1 MATPFDPFTLTSL
14 TASINAIPYTP
25 QRLGQLGLFR
35 EQGTQFTTAQ
45 IELLNGSLNI
55 ISTAP
60 RGGSGQTVLA
70 NKRKKVTLEI
80 PHIPTVGGID
90 ADELQNVRMFGTEAQ
105 PDQPSMAM
113 QRLTLQLRSAL
124 ELTIEA
130 HRVGA
135 LKGVVLDADGS
146 PLLDL
151 FSAFGVTQQ
160 TVGMA
165 LTTASTKVRTKVGDA
180 LMMMEDAL
188 GGTAFGG
195 VRVLCGSV
203 FFAELASHA
212 NVEKFYLNSP
222 AAQSLAGNPLQAFE
236 FGGATFERY
245 RGVAG
250 CRIEDDDAY
259 MVPLGV
265 AGLFETRFAPANY
278 TETVNTLGLPMY
290 AKAEPRDF
298 GKGWDIEA
306 QTNPLNI
313 CTRPN
318 AVIKLTKV

>member
-1 MATPFDPFTLTSL
+1 M
-14 TASINAIPYTP
+14 
-25 QRLGQLGLFR
+25 
-35 EQGTQFTTAQ
+35 
-45 IELLNGSLNI
+45 
-55 ISTAP
+55 
-60 RGGSGQTVLA
+60 LA
-70 NKRKKVTLEI
+70 NKRKKVTIEI

-90 ADELQNVRMFGTEAQ
+90 ADELQNVRMFGTESQA
-105 PDQPSMAM
+105 DQPSMAM
-113 QRLTLQLRSAL
+113 QRLMLQLRSAL

-146 PLLDL
+146 PLFDL

-290 AKAEPRDF
+290 AKAAPRDF